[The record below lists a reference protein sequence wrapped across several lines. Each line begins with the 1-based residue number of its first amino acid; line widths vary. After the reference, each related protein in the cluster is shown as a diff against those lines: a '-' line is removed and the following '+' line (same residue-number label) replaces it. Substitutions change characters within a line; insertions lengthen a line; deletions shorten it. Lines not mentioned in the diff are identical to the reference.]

1 MQPRA
6 PAPSTGDEDPLDK
19 ETHAR
24 VLDHQSNGMIQGI
37 TEIGLHLVKLRIPV
51 QGTPHA
57 PGTRICIRESTDDS
71 EESATLLG
79 TTRHR
84 DLSSMAQS
92 ELMEVVK
99 TILVDLADPCLAFY
113 NRAGN
118 LTLKMH
124 AFQLLPGI
132 GNSKARSMVEA
143 RGRVGWDKIEALD
156 EACQVDSAGL
166 LAERLCQEIV
176 DRHMTPSLLDL
187 LIRA

>member
-6 PAPSTGDEDPLDK
+6 PSSPAGEPGPLDE

-24 VLDHQSNGMIQGI
+24 VLDHQLSGMIQAI
-37 TEIGLHLVKLRIPV
+37 SEKGLYLIRIRAAA
-51 QGTPHA
+51 GSTHT
-57 PGTRICIRESTDDS
+57 PGTRIELEGTNV
-71 EESATLLG
+71 LG

-84 DLSSMAQS
+84 DLSAMAQS
-92 ELMEVVK
+92 ELHEVVK
-99 TILVDLADPCLAFY
+99 AILTDNPEVCLSFY

-132 GNSKARSMVEA
+132 GNAKAISMVEI
-143 RGRVGWDKIEALD
+143 RGRTGWETIVSLD
-156 EACQVDSAGL
+156 EACQIDAADL
-166 LAERLCQEIV
+166 LADRLCEEIV
-176 DRHMTPSLLDL
+176 DPHVTPNLLDL

>member
-6 PAPSTGDEDPLDK
+6 PSAPAGESGPLDE

-24 VLDHQSNGMIQGI
+24 VLDHQNSGMIQGI
-37 TEIGLHLVKLRIPV
+37 SEKGLHLVRIRSSA
-51 QGTPHA
+51 GGSPHI
-57 PGTRICIRESTDDS
+57 PGTSIEL
-71 EESATLLG
+71 EGMNVLG

-84 DLSSMAQS
+84 DLSVMAQS
-92 ELMEVVK
+92 ELHEVVK
-99 TILVDLADPCLAFY
+99 AILTDNPEVCLSFY

-132 GNSKARSMVEA
+132 GNSKAISMVEI
-143 RGRVGWDKIEALD
+143 RGRTGWDTIASLD
-156 EACQVDSAGL
+156 EACQIDAADL
-166 LAERLCQEIV
+166 LADRLCQEIA
-176 DRHMTPSLLDL
+176 DPHMTPNLLDL